1 MSLFTFRC
9 VLQVKVPILSG
20 VNHGYR
26 ISLLDNPG
34 FGETNEYITQLA
46 DTSAKSSSVY
56 VYVTESANVA
66 SITDFKFFENL
77 AQRCPGLW

>member
-1 MSLFTFRC
+1 MPDC
-9 VLQVKVPILSG
+9 VLQVNVPALSG
-20 VNHGYR
+20 GTHGYR

-66 SITDFKFFENL
+66 SITDFNFFENL
-77 AQRCPGLW
+77 GQRCPGLW